1 MVRGERAAARGC
13 RTHPRKAEQSLSSPP
28 NSTPK
33 TAIVLAAGLGMRM
46 RPFTDIRPKA
56 LVEVMGRPLIDHV
69 LDRLAAADVS
79 LAIVNL
85 HHFADQIEAH
95 LASRKQPKVIFSDER
110 EKLLGTGGGVAK
122 AHSQLG
128 KAPFFLLNSDSL
140 WLEGKTSN
148 LARLGRAFDAGQM
161 DALLLL
167 APATTTIGY
176 DGNGDYFMDA
186 RGALRR
192 QAGKEKAPF
201 VYAGAAILSP
211 SLFAG
216 APSGVFPLTPLFDRA
231 QEKGRL
237 FGLVLEGAFLHV
249 GTPEAVSTAEE
260 AIRRA
265 RA

>member
-1 MVRGERAAARGC
+1 M
-13 RTHPRKAEQSLSSPP
+13 SSPP
-28 NSTPK
+28 HSTPK

-46 RPFTDIRPKA
+46 RPLTDRRPKA

-79 LAIVNL
+79 PVIVNL

-95 LASRKQPKVIFSDER
+95 LASRKRPKLIFSDER
-110 EKLLGTGGGVAK
+110 EQLLGTGGGIAK
-122 AHSQLG
+122 ALSQLG
-128 KAPFFLLNSDSL
+128 AAPFFLLNSDSL

-167 APATTTIGY
+167 AAAATTIGY
-176 DGNGDYFMDA
+176 DGSGDYFMDA

-192 QAGKEKAPF
+192 QAGNEKAPLI
-201 VYAGAAILSP
+201 YAGAAVLSP
-211 SLFAG
+211 KLFEG
-216 APSGVFPLTPLFDRA
+216 APDGVFPLTPLFDRA
-231 QEKGRL
+231 QGKGRL
-237 FGLVLEGAFLHV
+237 FGLALEGSFLHV
-249 GTPEAVSTAEE
+249 GTPEAVAAAEK

>member
-1 MVRGERAAARGC
+1 
-13 RTHPRKAEQSLSSPP
+13 LNSPIH
-28 NSTPK
+28 STPK

-46 RPFTDIRPKA
+46 RPLTDRRPKA

-69 LDRLAAADVS
+69 LDRLAAADVN

-85 HHFADQIEAH
+85 HHFADQVETH
-95 LASRKQPKVIFSDER
+95 LASRARPKIIFSDER
-110 EKLLGTGGGVAK
+110 KQLLNTGGGIAK
-122 AHSQLG
+122 ALPQLG
-128 KAPFFLLNSDSL
+128 PAPFFLLNSDSL

-148 LARLGRAFDAGQM
+148 LARLSRAFDAARM
-161 DALLLL
+161 DAFLLL
-167 APATTTIGY
+167 APAATTIGY

-192 QAGKEKAPF
+192 QAGNEKAPF
-201 VYAGAAILSP
+201 IYAGAAILSP
-211 SLFAG
+211 KLFAN
-216 APSGVFPLTPLFDRA
+216 APDGIFPLTPLFDRA

-237 FGLVLEGAFLHV
+237 FGLALEGQFLHV
-249 GTPEAVSTAEE
+249 GTPEAVSAAEE